1 MLSSDT
7 SDEFRQNHRF
17 AQTGTAEQTSLTT
30 THEGGQQV
38 DDFNPCL
45 EDFGL
50 RRQIFQLRGIAV
62 NGPAFFSVNIAPAIN
77 GITQQVEH
85 AAQSSFADRDRNRST
100 GIGHVHSTH
109 HSLGGTQGHAAD
121 ASATQVLLDV
131 PVSHLDA
138 AANIELGTSQAS
150 LQAGYRANA
159 QAAADCAAQLLD
171 EAADALG
178 VTRPSEVTSGGLSV
192 GHVETGRFPQ
202 SSSAALNYG
211 GAQ

>member
-1 MLSSDT
+1 MAKAVADDIAARGWVAT
-7 SDEFRQNHRF
+7 S
-17 AQTGTAEQTSLTT
+17 
-30 THEGGQQV
+30 
-38 DDFNPCL
+38 
-45 EDFGL
+45 FGSPPDW
-50 RRQIFQLRGIAV
+50 
-62 NGPAFFSVNIAPAIN
+62 ND
-77 GITQQVEH
+77 QVERLLDRAGRWAEAKLGATAY
-85 AAQSSFADRDRNRST
+85 AA
-100 GIGHVHSTH
+100 
-109 HSLGGTQGHAAD
+109 
-121 ASATQVLLDV
+121 ASADTYACDLLVRAECCWCDAELWRRR
-131 PVSHLDA
+131 VSHLDA